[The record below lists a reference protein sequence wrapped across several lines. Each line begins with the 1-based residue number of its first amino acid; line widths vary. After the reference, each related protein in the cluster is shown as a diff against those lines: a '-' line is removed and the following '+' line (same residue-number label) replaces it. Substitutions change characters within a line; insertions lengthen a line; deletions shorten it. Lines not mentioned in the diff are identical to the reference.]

1 MFILLKLPHTSW
13 HKIQG
18 LKLHFLSETS
28 SVIVLILLL
37 SVSGLI
43 WIILLTAWGQFWR
56 CDQRLDTSLE
66 GAAALLAPYP
76 KIAAVIPA
84 RNEAEVIATSV
95 NSLLNQDYPGELC
108 LWVVDDQSEDGTAT
122 IVQDLARTVDLPGDL
137 AGQQSG
143 KGGGKRAGKRSLQ
156 VLPGQP
162 LPTGW
167 TGKLWAL
174 EQGTQRAIH
183 PQEPD
188 SVPDYLWLTDADIA
202 HAPHSLSQLVQKA
215 VQKPKDD
222 PPADP
227 QTDPQPIALVSL
239 MVQLRCQ
246 SVWEKLL
253 IPAFI
258 FFFQKL
264 YPFPWVNNPQKAVSA
279 AAGGCI
285 LIQRSALARIGGVA
299 ALREAL
305 IDDCTLA
312 TQVKC
317 GAGKP
322 YTPIWLGLSQDTL
335 SLRAYDRLDSIWAM
349 VARTAY
355 TQLNYSPLLLVGTIF
370 GMGLVYLM
378 APIGVFYGLL
388 HGWTQGQWS
397 IAALGFF
404 IWGLMTI
411 AYYPT
416 VKLYKLSILW
426 AMSLPLVAFLYT
438 LMTIDSAR
446 QHWLGKGGAW
456 KGRTYGHP
464 KHP

>member
-13 HKIQG
+13 HKIQS
-18 LKLHFLSETS
+18 LKLDFLSETS
-28 SVIVLILLL
+28 SVIVLTVLL

-43 WIILLTAWGQFWR
+43 WLILLTAWGRFWQ
-56 CDQRLDTSLE
+56 CDQRLET
-66 GAAALLAPYP
+66 ALAGEADLLDPYP

-95 NSLLNQDYPGELC
+95 KSLLNQDYPGELC

-122 IVQDLARTVDLPGDL
+122 IVQDLAQSEDLP
-137 AGQQSG
+137 A
-143 KGGGKRAGKRSLQ
+143 KRSLRI
-156 VLPGQP
+156 LPGQP
-162 LPTGW
+162 LPPGW

-174 EQGTQRAIH
+174 EQGTQRAI
-183 PQEPD
+183 QAQAPD
-188 SVPDYLWLTDADIA
+188 FVPDYLWLTDADIA
-202 HAPHSLSQLVQKA
+202 HAPHSLRQLVQKA
-215 VQKPKDD
+215 G
-222 PPADP
+222 
-227 QTDPQPIALVSL
+227 QTKALPVALVSL

-246 SVWEKLL
+246 SFWEKLL

-264 YPFPWVNNPQKAVSA
+264 YPFPWVNDPQKSVSA

-285 LIQRSALARIGGVA
+285 LLQRSALERIGGIA
-299 ALREAL
+299 ALKEAL

-317 GAGKP
+317 GEGKP
-322 YTPIWLGLSQDTL
+322 YTPIWIGLSQDTI

-349 VARTAY
+349 VTRTAY
-355 TQLNYSPLLLVGTIF
+355 TQLNYSPLLLLGTVF
-370 GMGLVYLM
+370 GMTLVYLM
-378 APIGVFYGLL
+378 APIGLAYGLI
-388 HGWTQGQWS
+388 QGQWK
-397 IAALGFF
+397 ITILGLCL
-404 IWGLMTI
+404 WGLMTI

-416 VKLYKLSILW
+416 VKIYKLSVLW

-438 LMTIDSAR
+438 LMTMDSAR

-456 KGRTYGHP
+456 KGRTYGSPISSPSGRP
-464 KHP
+464 KHS